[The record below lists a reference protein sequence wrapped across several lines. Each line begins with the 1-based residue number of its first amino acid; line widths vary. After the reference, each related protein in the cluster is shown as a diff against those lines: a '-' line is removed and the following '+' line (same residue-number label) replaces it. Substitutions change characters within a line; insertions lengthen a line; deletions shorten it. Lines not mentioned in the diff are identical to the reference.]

1 MSRDPDSW
9 YEEEYWEEIGRQEDI
24 AKALKNLSHQPIR
37 DFLGTY
43 GDAIDKRLDD
53 IIAQARYARQ
63 GGYPRFAVLG
73 AVTAIELI
81 TRYMLVEP
89 LLQGAFL
96 SGSWAKILTKHII
109 QRRKQATERDL
120 LPSVLSMYEIKID
133 DLKLSDGSPLWK
145 TFVTVIVPKRNAI
158 AHDGES
164 AAPDEADLALEC
176 ANTLRKEV
184 VAQVAKKINFD
195 LEKNGS
201 WHNHVDAEEITYEP
215 KALFEGPALNSP
227 PDSGKLTNP
236 ERPKGLMKFLMQR
249 GN

>member
-1 MSRDPDSW
+1 MSRDPDNW

-24 AKALKNLSHQPIR
+24 AKAIKNLSHQPIR

-43 GDAIDKRLDD
+43 GDAIDTRLDD
-53 IIAQARYARQ
+53 IIAQTRYARQ
-63 GGYPRFAVLG
+63 GGYPRFAVIG

-81 TRYMLVEP
+81 TRYLLVEP

-96 SGSWAKILTKHII
+96 SGSWAKILTRHII
-109 QRRKQATERDL
+109 QHGKQAIQRDL
-120 LPSVLSMYEIKID
+120 LPSVLSMYDIKLGE
-133 DLKLSDGSPLWK
+133 LKLSDGSPLWK

-164 AAPDEADLALEC
+164 ASPDDADLALEC

-184 VAQVAKKINFD
+184 VAQVAKKLDFD
-195 LEKNGS
+195 LENNGS
-201 WHNHVDAEEITYEP
+201 WHNHVDADAMTYEP
-215 KALFEGPALNSP
+215 RSLFEQPPPNKPTPPADP
-227 PDSGKLTNP
+227 QQ
-236 ERPKGLMKFLMQR
+236 PKGLMKFLTRR